1 MIDKVHAWRGRPW
14 AQQAGSRHAMR
25 LGVPACTGAACL
37 LRPPGTPPHPVT
49 RTTGNP
55 GRQSVGCEAAAAPH
69 HVTRS
74 LQPLAQSQCARG
86 SARTGDAAGGVAGG
100 AGMGVAAWRCHRPS
114 PPPPQTDIARLDQ
127 GACIPLR
134 RPYRPPGLARDGASP
149 HVERGLRR
157 GRPPPPTWC
166 PAHSA
171 GRPPP
176 LPSGVHTAL
185 RCWSASWPPG
195 GRWWAGV
202 APGAGGRLGVSPSTP
217 WTFAVPEIADG
228 ILTDG
233 CRGQGRSCAR

>member
-1 MIDKVHAWRGRPW
+1 MGSAGREQACNAAGRASMHGRCLPAATPWYAPASRDQDNWQPRKTECWLRGGGRP
-14 AQQAGSRHAMR
+14 SS
-25 LGVPACTGAACL
+25 C
-37 LRPPGTPPHPVT
+37 
-49 RTTGNP
+49 N
-55 GRQSVGCEAAAAPH
+55 SVAAAAGSVSMRPR
-69 HVTRS
+69 VS
-74 LQPLAQSQCARG
+74 EDGGCGWRG
-86 SARTGDAAGGVAGG
+86 GWRCRHGRGGVAL
-100 AGMGVAAWRCHRPS
+100 PS
-114 PPPPQTDIARLDQ
+114 PLSSPPQTDIARLDQ